1 MNEKNHKQKNIKK
14 KKEKNGSFLK
24 RDKNS
29 KQCKNKKINKQ

>member
-24 RDKNS
+24 RDKN
-29 KQCKNKKINKQ
+29 